1 MAKKGM
7 TVNMPGVNVNDA
19 LAAAAAGVAE
29 KTNVN
34 VNENVKQEESVASTL
49 RKQAEKE
56 VKSIPINLRIKPSV
70 RELFEQMRKQ
80 LRYSQ
85 SDFFEVMVK
94 LTKETIDNRKE
105 Q

>member
-1 MAKKGM
+1 M

-19 LAAAAAGVAE
+19 LAAAAAGVA
-29 KTNVN
+29 
-34 VNENVKQEESVASTL
+34 
-49 RKQAEKE
+49 KQAEKE